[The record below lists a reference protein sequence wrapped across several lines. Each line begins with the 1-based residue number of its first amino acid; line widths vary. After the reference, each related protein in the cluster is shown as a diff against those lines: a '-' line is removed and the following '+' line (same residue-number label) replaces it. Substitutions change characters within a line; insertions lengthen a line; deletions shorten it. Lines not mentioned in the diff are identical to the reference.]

1 MQQYNILEEICD
13 SCTRSQMSTARA
25 AEIYSFRIQEYRNLK
40 IRDPGISEYDYAVS
54 FMRDYIWFGED

>member
-1 MQQYNILEEICD
+1 
-13 SCTRSQMSTARA
+13 MSTARA